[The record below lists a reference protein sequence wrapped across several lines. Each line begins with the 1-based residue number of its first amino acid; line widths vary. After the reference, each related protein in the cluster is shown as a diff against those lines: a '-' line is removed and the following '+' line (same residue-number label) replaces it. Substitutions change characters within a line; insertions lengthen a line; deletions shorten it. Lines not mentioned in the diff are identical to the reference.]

1 MNGGKRADLF
11 ALGVEAALVAAA
23 FAVGAVLHTRGV
35 RLWADAAPIFGQ
47 WRPHA
52 GWGTP
57 AAVVVAALV
66 VWRGPS
72 WARRLPWV
80 RLLAAAYAATVAW
93 ILALAFV
100 DGWRDGLATRL
111 TPEAEYLNEVPRV
124 TDIPATLA
132 GFADKIVATDAGVWS
147 THTAGHP
154 PGALLVFV
162 WLDRIGLGGGGA
174 AALACVL
181 AGATVTVSVPV
192 ALRWLGDEAAARAVV
207 PYLVLLPGAV
217 WVGVSAD
224 GIFAAVVAAGLALLA
239 APRWWLGLAG
249 GAVLG
254 FALYLSYG
262 FVLAGLLALAVIALR
277 RRRRLAVLAA
287 GTTGATAVA
296 LTFTAAGFWWPEGYE
311 LVVERYYQGWA
322 ADRPYGYWVWANL
335 AALVLAAG
343 PVLLPALQ
351 RTVRAVRRDR
361 AASVVLP
368 LAAAVA
374 VLLADLSGLSKAE
387 VERIWLPFTVWLVVA
402 AARLPAPHHRAWLIA
417 QAGTALAVNH
427 LLWTWW

>member
-1 MNGGKRADLF
+1 
-11 ALGVEAALVAAA
+11 
-23 FAVGAVLHTRGV
+23 V
-35 RLWADAAPIFGQ
+35 RLWADAAPVYGE

-72 WARRLPWV
+72 WVRDASWV
-80 RLLAAAYAATVAW
+80 RLLAAAYAAAAAW

-124 TDIPATLA
+124 DDIPAMLA

-154 PGALLVFV
+154 PGALLIFV
-162 WLDRIGLGGGGA
+162 WLDRVGLGGGGP

-181 AGATVTVSVPV
+181 AGATVAVSVPV
-192 ALRWLGDEAAARAVV
+192 ALRWLGDEAAARTVV
-207 PYLVLLPGAV
+207 PFLVLLPGAV
-217 WVGVSAD
+217 WVGASAD

-239 APRWWLGLAG
+239 APRWWLALAG

-262 FVLAGLLALAVIALR
+262 FVLVGVLALAVVALR
-277 RRRRLAVLAA
+277 PRRRLAVLGAGASGVAA
-287 GTTGATAVA
+287 VVAV
-296 LTFTAAGFWWPEGYE
+296 FTAAGFWWLDGYH

-322 ADRPYGYWVWANL
+322 ADRPYSYWVWANL
-335 AALVLAAG
+335 AALVLATG
-343 PVLLPALQ
+343 PVLLPAL
-351 RTVRAVRRDR
+351 RRAVVAVRRDR
-361 AASVVLP
+361 SASVVLP

-374 VLLADLSGLSKAE
+374 VALADLSGLSKAE
-387 VERIWLPFTVWLVVA
+387 VERIWLPFVVWLVVA
-402 AARLPAPHHRAWLIA
+402 AVHLPAPHHRAWLAA
-417 QAGTALAVNH
+417 QAATALAVNH
-427 LLWTWW
+427 LLWTGW